1 MRFEGFRVPELRSLS
16 GVGVSLS
23 QPVQQVVPS
32 PVFPFSNVV
41 ASMGAGGSGLCEC
54 RIRFGES
61 VQEMVTGRIR
71 PFPALSPSF
80 LVCGLPFPCVFGI
93 LMVFIPPYFHV
104 TECRSPNIV
113 YHSR

>member
-41 ASMGAGGSGLCEC
+41 ASMGAGGRGL
-54 RIRFGES
+54 G
-61 VQEMVTGRIR
+61 VV
-71 PFPALSPSF
+71 
-80 LVCGLPFPCVFGI
+80 
-93 LMVFIPPYFHV
+93 
-104 TECRSPNIV
+104 
-113 YHSR
+113 